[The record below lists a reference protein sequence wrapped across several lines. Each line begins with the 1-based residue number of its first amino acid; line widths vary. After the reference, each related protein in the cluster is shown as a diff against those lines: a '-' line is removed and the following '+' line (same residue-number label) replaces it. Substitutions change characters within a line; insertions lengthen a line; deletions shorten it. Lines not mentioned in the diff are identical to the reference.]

1 MESKFDKLFKAL
13 IMECGEAGQKVLKEC
28 GDCNEAAESK
38 NQKMVKPSL
47 AKECGDC
54 NEDIEEKDIETEDEE
69 VTECGEVNE
78 SDEVTE
84 DDEVSEDEECE
95 SKEDKSEK
103 KAALTKEAVKK
114 PANVDHRL
122 IFKENAKKWAE
133 KRMAKEAA
141 AKKSK

>member
-1 MESKFDKLFKAL
+1 MESKFDKLFRAL
-13 IMECGEAGQKVLKEC
+13 VMECGEDGQKVLDEC
-28 GDCNEAAESK
+28 GNCNEAAESK

-54 NEDIEEKDIETEDEE
+54 NEDIEEEDIETEDEE
-69 VTECGEVNE
+69 VSECDEGK
-78 SDEVTE
+78 EVTE
-84 DDEVSEDEECE
+84 CDEAA
-95 SKEDKSEK
+95 EDKDEK
-103 KAALTKEAVKK
+103 KAALAKEAVKK

>member
-1 MESKFDKLFKAL
+1 
-13 IMECGEAGQKVLKEC
+13 MECGEDGQKVLDEC

-54 NEDIEEKDIETEDEE
+54 NEDIEEEDIETEDEE
-69 VTECGEVNE
+69 VTEG
-78 SDEVTE
+78 DEVTE
-84 DDEVSEDEECE
+84 CDEGKEVTEEEECE
-95 SKEDKSEK
+95 SKEDKDEK

>member
-13 IMECGEAGQKVLKEC
+13 IMECGEDGQKVLDEC

-54 NEDIEEKDIETEDEE
+54 NEDIEEEDIETEDEE

-78 SDEVTE
+78 CDEVTE
-84 DDEVSEDEECE
+84 DEEVTECDEA
-95 SKEDKSEK
+95 DKGEK

-122 IFKENAKKWAE
+122 IFKENAKKLAE